1 MAFAKKGMNVML
13 ISRTESKLKDV
24 VTEIANTANSG
35 PQICFR
41 MKVAIGILFLPPPNQ

>member
-1 MAFAKKGMNVML
+1 MKALTVFSL
-13 ISRTESKLKDV
+13 ISCARAALV
-24 VTEIANTANSG
+24 VTESANTANSG